1 MSAIAISAPRWS
13 LARFFRSLLAFLV
26 SLLLLASAA
35 IEAGRRV
42 QSSEQGHDD
51 RLVRLALERDQA

>member
-1 MSAIAISAPRWS
+1 MSAIAIPGSRWS

-26 SLLLLASAA
+26 SLLLLTSAA

-42 QSSEQGHDD
+42 QPSEGLDG
-51 RLVRLALERDQA
+51 RLVQLALERDQA